1 MQAVRILITNFDILY
16 IFANAIFSAKLKTQC
31 GEMGEWCPKSDK
43 RLNNC
48 KYIKYVNEGNVRKI
62 G

>member
-1 MQAVRILITNFDILY
+1 MQTVRILNTNFDILY

-43 RLNNC
+43 RQKKLQ
-48 KYIKYVNEGNVRKI
+48 IKYANEGNVSKI